1 METMRRKNP
10 GELEKNFEIFD
21 GKIARGGGVW
31 YLH

>member
-1 METMRRKNP
+1 MEAMCWKQP
-10 GELEKNFEIFD
+10 GKLRGNFEIFD